1 MAANF
6 LLVLLQRL
14 WAAKQSAVQ
23 EQPRLKACIR
33 PTPLVFENP
42 LEMLAFYA
50 ASSEFGSPVSELAA
64 NGRLLHVI
72 QGRKR
77 TRSGAA

>member
-1 MAANF
+1 M
-6 LLVLLQRL
+6 VLLQRL
-14 WAAKQSAVQ
+14 HAAKQPPGQQVPVP
-23 EQPRLKACIR
+23 QPRASEDHARL
-33 PTPLVFENP
+33 TPPVFENP

-64 NGRLLHVI
+64 NGRILNAI

-77 TRSGAA
+77 TRSAAA